1 MRSSGS
7 RQLATGSQRWSAVAE
22 TVGIW
27 SHLNRQFPYEPCSPP
42 ALPQR
47 WVADFPGFSGRTYWV
62 ARRRDGRKSLSKV
75 QFSPDLV

>member
-27 SHLNRQFPYEPCSPP
+27 SHLNRQAADLRAAAPLFALARTTPP
-42 ALPQR
+42 IPR
-47 WVADFPGFSGRTYWV
+47 G
-62 ARRRDGRKSLSKV
+62 
-75 QFSPDLV
+75 